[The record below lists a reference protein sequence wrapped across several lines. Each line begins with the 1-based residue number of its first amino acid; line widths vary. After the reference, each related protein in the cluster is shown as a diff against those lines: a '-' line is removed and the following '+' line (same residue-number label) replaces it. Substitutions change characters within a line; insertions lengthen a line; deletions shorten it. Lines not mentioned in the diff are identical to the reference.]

1 MAKEKWHE
9 DWNGKTDTARTLRHL
24 TRQRCVKTGPKLYN
38 TISNRNTVATITQ
51 LRTGH
56 CGLNYY
62 LHRFGKSY
70 SPYCECGKGKETL
83 EHYLLECR
91 RYHEERIKLRKQ
103 IGKGRLTLGKLLR
116 EPQAIKHTIEY
127 VKATKRLQT

>member
-1 MAKEKWHE
+1 M
-9 DWNGKTDTARTLRHL
+9 
-24 TRQRCVKTGPKLYN
+24 KTGPKLYN

-62 LHRFGKSY
+62 LHRFGKRY
-70 SPYCECGKGKETL
+70 SPYCECGKGKETV

-91 RYHEERIKLRKQ
+91 RYHEERIKLRKE
-103 IGKGRLTLGKLLR
+103 IGKGRLTLGKLLG
-116 EPQAIKHTIEY
+116 EPQAIKHMIEY
-127 VKATKRLQT
+127 VKATKRLQI